1 MLIVVISMTSLSM
14 IFAVGDDDTGEIA
27 EETTQEKVARGDD
40 NTHPDKTIIE
50 GAKTSEQHLDIK
62 EWQKTGKKSRINSK
76 VAKVKSASMPMSA
89 NLVNKKVS
97 VTFDTTMNILASK
110 DYTFLCGGVEREVQ
124 TGVNSQAGPLS
135 FDVELAGVPE
145 DGDVKLKELPEYM
158 QNFYTI
164 LEQKYDKETGKL
176 NIKLGRNI
184 GVIGSVLKEGV
195 DFNNL
200 ATSLGE
206 GGFTMALYDNQ
217 GNELMQGEES
227 SEGYEQVN
235 FFYGLVPGEYV
246 LKIKKAPSQYANY
259 YIDDQYALTI
269 APNGSP
275 KLSVYGVGGKILKNP
290 YGGTDSYRFNN
301 SLQSPIYSGV
311 KIPFI
316 ILINKK
322 KHVEKFI
329 NNSNIEG
336 ETKKT
341 NVAEGDEVQFKL
353 ELTVP
358 GDHNFALLY
367 KPWLNI
373 GAKID
378 AGIEDDLHKKL
389 SFVENSLTIRD
400 AGGKP
405 VTDFTAQFDSVSN
418 KIIVKDNTSIDE
430 IPCDLT
436 NKSKVPSE
444 RNLIIEF
451 SVKVKDLKGSK
462 KSIYNIVD
470 GEKTEL
476 IPYKE
481 MKVEKKWFG
490 GKGLL
495 DKVTPESF
503 IKNFEIEV
511 YEGNKKIDTVE
522 DVSKYLKKGS
532 LKTTS
537 DKDFKFT
544 LEKLPRYSKEEL
556 KKDEEDRTELTY
568 KIVEK
573 KNELSD
579 KFSTIVN
586 YDEKGD
592 AVVNNVFSRKLA
604 DIEITKKWKT
614 NNVDRIKNYTP
625 LFELRSF
632 IDGKE
637 KDVWTFSKESKN
649 LLKDGNPYTFTNY
662 EMDGD
667 KVTQETVTP
676 KVSFD
681 GRKYLIK
688 GLPLVTEDGKHKITY
703 EVREVDILISGESIK
718 DKFIISGNDEKL
730 KLDHERNLFSKE
742 IVNEEKPGEPPETPP
757 EEPKEPKKES
767 GKPRTGDADNLGLY
781 ALLISSGILASLI
794 KKRKNMN

>member
-1 MLIVVISMTSLSM
+1 
-14 IFAVGDDDTGEIA
+14 
-27 EETTQEKVARGDD
+27 
-40 NTHPDKTIIE
+40 
-50 GAKTSEQHLDIK
+50 
-62 EWQKTGKKSRINSK
+62 
-76 VAKVKSASMPMSA
+76 
-89 NLVNKKVS
+89 
-97 VTFDTTMNILASK
+97 
-110 DYTFLCGGVEREVQ
+110 
-124 TGVNSQAGPLS
+124 
-135 FDVELAGVPE
+135 
-145 DGDVKLKELPEYM
+145 
-158 QNFYTI
+158 
-164 LEQKYDKETGKL
+164 
-176 NIKLGRNI
+176 
-184 GVIGSVLKEGV
+184 
-195 DFNNL
+195 
-200 ATSLGE
+200 
-206 GGFTMALYDNQ
+206 
-217 GNELMQGEES
+217 
-227 SEGYEQVN
+227 
-235 FFYGLVPGEYV
+235 
-246 LKIKKAPSQYANY
+246 
-259 YIDDQYALTI
+259 
-269 APNGSP
+269 
-275 KLSVYGVGGKILKNP
+275 
-290 YGGTDSYRFNN
+290 
-301 SLQSPIYSGV
+301 
-311 KIPFI
+311 
-316 ILINKK
+316 
-322 KHVEKFI
+322 
-329 NNSNIEG
+329 
-336 ETKKT
+336 
-341 NVAEGDEVQFKL
+341 
-353 ELTVP
+353 
-358 GDHNFALLY
+358 
-367 KPWLNI
+367 
-373 GAKID
+373 
-378 AGIEDDLHKKL
+378 
-389 SFVENSLTIRD
+389 
-400 AGGKP
+400 
-405 VTDFTAQFDSVSN
+405 
-418 KIIVKDNTSIDE
+418 
-430 IPCDLT
+430 
-436 NKSKVPSE
+436 
-444 RNLIIEF
+444 
-451 SVKVKDLKGSK
+451 
-462 KSIYNIVD
+462 
-470 GEKTEL
+470 
-476 IPYKE
+476 

-767 GKPRTGDADNLGLY
+767 GKPKTGDSDNLGLY